1 MLVADRNVHGC
12 TCRLDT
18 ISGRRATQWR
28 FCTAW
33 QFQTSTPDGEAQSRC
48 TLTVNRRASY
58 SSVERIVRTCAE
70 PHEEECSEHPE
81 NAWTPAR
88 WTRRGGLPRPESV
101 TPSH

>member
-33 QFQTSTPDGEAQSRC
+33 QFQTSTPDGDAQSRR

-58 SSVERIVRTCAE
+58 SSVERITRTCAE
-70 PHEEECSEHPE
+70 QYEAECSEHSE
-81 NAWTPAR
+81 NAWTPAG
-88 WTRRGGLPRPESV
+88 WTRRVVLSRLERIR
-101 TPSH
+101 